1 MNDSMHQMK
10 PKRSML
16 GQKQFLR
23 DEIPA
28 KNNNN
33 IFSSLLKTEK
43 PNRQNTT
50 RGEYAEK
57 IFLKK
62 IGLKEGTAR
71 NFVVHQYCDKKVFT
85 A

>member
-50 RGEYAEK
+50 RGEYAKK
-57 IFLKK
+57 IKKKKK

-71 NFVVHQYCDKKVFT
+71 NFVVH
-85 A
+85 